1 MSSVERLSKGQ
12 SELRHTLLREGDK
25 VMTSTRGGGMKTVNR
40 SKRIEM
46 GHHLK
51 VASPCHGPG
60 ATAVRAEI
68 LRRFRPPWMGRNLSR
83 RNLPGL
89 GFAVPLSGLPGL
101 SASLCGNTRR
111 PSAKH
116 FARRGF
122 LRAPPL
128 PPGHNPSGS
137 HENSRKCQTLI
148 VTPAEPGVYL
158 RAIRYLSNTRHPPAG
173 TRR

>member
-1 MSSVERLSKGQ
+1 
-12 SELRHTLLREGDK
+12 
-25 VMTSTRGGGMKTVNR
+25 MKTVNR

-46 GHHLK
+46 WHPLK

-68 LRRFRPPWMGRNLSR
+68 LRRFRLPWMGRNLSR

-158 RAIRYLSNTRHPPAG
+158 RAIKVAIGNWQWAMGTGNQEPEKNADAGSPPPVRAKG
-173 TRR
+173 LAKIYK